1 MPIIVSLKSFSRLG
15 SNQTKV
21 EKRLK
26 TRNNHLSIV
35 DIMITFIMSPLNV
48 SGRDPVVS
56 DPLDSRPQPTAAVKR
71 VLIHLSH
78 PSCFFIHKMIV
89 PHDRLASLWCHN
101 NVAIVTVLHQI
112 ELVYFHG
119 VEVSLWRWDEV
130 SSSSWISEYI
140 SSYISSSK
148 GKHLPSG
155 RACMLWR
162 CLLASRV
169 AREVLKLFRQMT
181 ALIIRKP

>member
-1 MPIIVSLKSFSRLG
+1 MPIIVFLKSFSRLG

-130 SSSSWISEYI
+130 SSSSWTSEYNLFFKGQI
-140 SSYISSSK
+140 SAERESLYALKVST
-148 GKHLPSG
+148 G
-155 RACMLWR
+155 
-162 CLLASRV
+162 LASHPRG
-169 AREVLKLFRQMT
+169 T
-181 ALIIRKP
+181 